1 MTLEYSQDFLSL
13 VNDIFLPSGFNLEYQ
28 LSNARGKLLRRS
40 KLARLWHSRGS
51 IMQNKA
57 IYTWSRRVAWAKVQV
72 FTRIKSWL
80 LAAEKGSVRHR
91 IRTTLI
97 RTKMHR
103 STVEVKRQSLSN
115 EELVD
120 FCYQSIL
127 RRAPDKEGR
136 EYFLD
141 ALNGRK
147 IGKEDILMQFLT
159 SEEYRNKAG
168 SQEFVPPGHFY
179 SAVPSLQ
186 EREAFVCAYSPNDR
200 TLGLDINEDGQLAI
214 LNEFEKYYKECP
226 FPERKTESFRYYF
239 DNPAYSY
246 TDALTLYS
254 MIRKFQPEKIVEI
267 GSGFSSAAMLDT
279 NDTFFDG
286 KIDLNFIEPYPELLK
301 SLLRPNDT
309 KHEILGDRLQD
320 VGLDAFLEL
329 KENDILFVDST
340 HVSKLNS
347 DVNKIIFDVLPSL
360 KRGVVIHFHDI
371 FWPFE
376 YPKQWIEEGRA
387 WNEAYILR
395 AFLEFNS
402 SFEVIFFASYLHQHF
417 RSVFAD
423 KMPLYLKNPG
433 GNIWIRK
440 VA

>member
-1 MTLEYSQDFLSL
+1 MC
-13 VNDIFLPSGFNLEYQ
+13 
-28 LSNARGKLLRRS
+28 
-40 KLARLWHSRGS
+40 SRGL

-57 IYTWSRRVAWAKVQV
+57 ILTWSGFIAWIKVQV
-72 FTRIKSWL
+72 LARFKSSL
-80 LAAEKGSVRHR
+80 LTAEEGSVRHR
-91 IRTTLI
+91 LRMTLI
-97 RTKMHR
+97 RAKMYR
-103 STVEVKRQSLSN
+103 STVKVKQQNLSN

-136 EYFLD
+136 KYFLE
-141 ALNGRK
+141 AINKRK
-147 IGKEDILMQFLT
+147 IGKEELLMQFLT

-168 SQEFVPPGHFY
+168 SREFVPPGHYY

-186 EREAFVCAYSPNDR
+186 EREAFVCTSSLNDR
-200 TLGLDINEDGQLAI
+200 TLGLDLNKDGQLEI

-226 FPERKTESFRYYF
+226 FPERKSESFRFYF

-254 MIRKFQPEKIVEI
+254 MIRKFQPKKIVEI

-279 NDTFFDG
+279 NDTFYDG
-286 KIDLNFIEPYPELLK
+286 KIDLTFIEPYPELLK
-301 SLLRPNDT
+301 SLLRPNDK
-309 KHEILGDRLQD
+309 KHEIIGNRLQD

-329 KENDILFVDST
+329 NENDILFVDST

-347 DVNKIIFDVLPSL
+347 DVNKIIFDILPPL
-360 KRGVVIHFHDI
+360 KKGVVIHFHDI

-402 SFEVIFFASYLHQHF
+402 SFKIIFFASYLHQHV
-417 RSVFAD
+417 RNVFAD